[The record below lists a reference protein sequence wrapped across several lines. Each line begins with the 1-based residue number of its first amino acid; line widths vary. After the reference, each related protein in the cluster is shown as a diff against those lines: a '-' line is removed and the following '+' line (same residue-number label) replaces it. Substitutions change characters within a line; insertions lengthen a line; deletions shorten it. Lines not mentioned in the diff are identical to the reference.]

1 MMMTTTTTTSSFI
14 QVANDLES
22 CRETLAAH
30 FNNKVGDE
38 QQNPFNLLRRLRLLQ
53 NNVATLDVKLKTIEE
68 ARNRLQGAVVQVKL
82 RESMTIPE
90 FDALRESLVMIG
102 ASSGASS
109 SSSGNGVGATTSS
122 TSLPRV
128 TNGTLTRESTR
139 STTTTTTMRPLVSSS
154 MDEEIRRATVM
165 TQVSMN
171 EGGNNISG
179 SGSSN
184 NNNSS
189 GGGRTIVSESE
200 FMKLPISTRGR
211 AKYEEVNEVAKAV
224 ARLCQ
229 SSHHNGNLVSLTTL
243 DSLGLKVFGHTG
255 DAVLASLRAL
265 DVIVAASKDKV
276 GLTKSKASVLL

>member
-1 MMMTTTTTTSSFI
+1 MMMTATATTSSLI

-82 RESMTIPE
+82 REGMTIPE

-109 SSSGNGVGATTSS
+109 SSSGVGATTSS

-139 STTTTTTMRPLVSSS
+139 STTTMTTMRPLVSSS